1 MKKILAISLA
11 AALSLTVLAG
21 CGETENNNNNNN
33 ADNSAPTIEGVKLED
48 TIMAGTEWNA
58 LEGVSATDKEDGD
71 LTSKIEVSA
80 SGLEFKDGKTTPTVA
95 SETLGYEIIYTVKDS
110 GGKTA
115 TEYCTLYVK
124 QAAGEEKTLKSYTQ
138 FNVADKTLESDKT
151 DATLDWWT
159 PHFAVAEGSVK
170 LTQGAIVFDITDRK
184 EAGDGDILFSR
195 TMNDLGKGRYEFFVW
210 AKSSV
215 KTYVNMIPK
224 DAAAEEWK
232 TVGGDYNKELGTEL
246 TLLRCSFVLDE
257 SDNNT
262 SSVELRLHMGK
273 DGGAPADM
281 PNAYAITIYKTAL
294 YYITGSDSAQTLYT
308 QDFDEAAA
316 DAVAVS
322 AGDGAAATTSYDAE
336 AKAQK
341 VNITSYPTSGGVWS
355 IKVDVALPNVTLE
368 KGAQYSYSMKVTA
381 EKAQGGELL
390 VESKT
395 LEAGARAN
403 FENLALSAGE
413 TKTIEK
419 TFTAENSV
427 NDPVIRFQIGNA
439 ADGVTANTI
448 TIDEVRFSKTDE
460 KTENKFNSYYANARR
475 VQKGE
480 GFDADYPIDFYNGS
494 DEFGSDKIQGLATV
508 YTENGNLV
516 YDVLQGSATDW
527 HSKLVI
533 GFKEN
538 PIPLESNS
546 YYTVRIKIKA
556 SKALSCPVIALHEID
571 TDWDMGMVKK
581 AENVAI
587 GVDWTEVVL
596 TVDEALLADKNC
608 ELLFQFGSQ
617 ALSDLGEVKIE
628 ISEIT
633 ILQRKLVG

>member
-1 MKKILAISLA
+1 MKKVFAIALA
-11 AALSLTVLAG
+11 AALSLTVFAG
-21 CGETENNNNNNN
+21 CGEKENKHENNT
-33 ADNSAPTIEGVKLED
+33 DPELVGVKAEA
-48 TIMAGTEWNA
+48 TVMAGEEFDA
-58 LEGVSATDKEDGD
+58 LEGVTATDAEDGN
-71 LTSKIEVSA
+71 LTSKITVSA
-80 SGLEFKDGKTTPTVA
+80 EGLTFQNGKTTPTEP
-95 SETLGYEIIYTVKDS
+95 SEYVGYSILYSVKDS
-110 GGKTA
+110 DGAEATA
-115 TEYCTLYVK
+115 YCQLFVK
-124 QAAGEEKTLKSYTQ
+124 PAAGEEKTLKSYTQ
-138 FNVADKTLESDKT
+138 FNVADKTLENDET
-151 DATLDWWT
+151 DATLDWWK
-159 PHFAVAEGSVK
+159 PHFDKAEGSVK
-170 LTQGAIVFDITDRK
+170 LTKGAIVFDVTDRK
-184 EAGDGDILFSR
+184 DAGDGDILFSR
-195 TMNDLGKGRYEFFVW
+195 TMNDLGKGRYEFLVW

-224 DAAAEEWK
+224 DAAAERWK
-232 TVGGDYNKELGTEL
+232 TVGGDYNKELGTGL
-246 TLLRCSFVLDE
+246 TLLKCSFVLDE
-257 SDNNT
+257 GENNT

-273 DGGAPADM
+273 DDSAPADM

-308 QDFDEAAA
+308 QNFDEAAA

-395 LEAGARAN
+395 LEASARAN

-413 TKTIEK
+413 TTTVEK
-419 TFTAENSV
+419 TFTAGSSV
-427 NDPVIRFQIGNA
+427 SDPVIRFQIGNA

-448 TIDEVRFSKTDE
+448 TIDEVRFLKTDE
-460 KTENKFNSYYANARR
+460 KTENKFNSYYATARR

-480 GFDADYPIDFYNGS
+480 GFDTDYPIDFYNGS
-494 DEFGSDKIQGLATV
+494 DEFGSDKIPGLATV

-538 PIPLESNS
+538 PIPLEGNS

-587 GVDWTEVVL
+587 GTDWTEVVL